1 MTRQKTVRRPTAAD
15 NEFQVPGFRFGSTT
29 AGLKDSG
36 RSDLGLIVAD
46 VPVVAAGVFTRNRF
60 RAAPV
65 ELALERLRRGRLRAL
80 LVNSGNANAC
90 TGDRGRIDAE
100 KLCDWTAD
108 RLDCEPQEVLSAS
121 TGLIGAPLPMG
132 KLRRGIR
139 AATTALKSD
148 GAESFAEAIQTTD
161 AFSKI
166 VATTVPGPDGP
177 VRILGIAK
185 GAGMIA
191 PEMATLLVFFLTDA
205 NLSVT
210 AARQLARRAAGG
222 SFNGLSV
229 DGDTSTNDS
238 LFVLASGQKRLARRG
253 GMSEAFAEAAVQ
265 VGRDLACQVAR
276 DGEGATKVVHLEV
289 ASARTESEARRV
301 ARTVSR
307 STLVKTAFHG
317 SDPNW
322 GRIACAVGYSGVP
335 VVPEKV
341 TIAIGGVVVFVRGTG
356 VPGSRARARRHMLGP
371 EIEVKIELGRGR
383 ARTQAITTD
392 LSPAYV
398 EFNSAYTT

>member
-1 MTRQKTVRRPTAAD
+1 
-15 NEFQVPGFRFGSTT
+15 
-29 AGLKDSG
+29 L
-36 RSDLGLIVAD
+36 
-46 VPVVAAGVFTRNRF
+46 
-60 RAAPV
+60 
-65 ELALERLRRGRLRAL
+65 
-80 LVNSGNANAC
+80 
-90 TGDRGRIDAE
+90 
-100 KLCDWTAD
+100 
-108 RLDCEPQEVLSAS
+108 
-121 TGLIGAPLPMG
+121 
-132 KLRRGIR
+132 
-139 AATTALKSD
+139 
-148 GAESFAEAIQTTD
+148 
-161 AFSKI
+161 
-166 VATTVPGPDGP
+166 
-177 VRILGIAK
+177 
-185 GAGMIA
+185 
-191 PEMATLLVFFLTDA
+191 LTDA

-210 AARQLARRAAGG
+210 AARQLARRVAGG

-253 GMSEAFAEAAVQ
+253 GMSESFAEAAVQ

-307 STLVKTAFHG
+307 S
-317 SDPNW
+317 P
-322 GRIACAVGYSGVP
+322 VGYSGVP

-341 TIAIGGVVVFVRGTG
+341 TIAIGGVVVFARGTG
-356 VPGSRARARRHMLGP
+356 VAGSRARARRHMLGP

>member
-1 MTRQKTVRRPTAAD
+1 MAKRKTVRRGAEDPAD
-15 NEFQVPGFRFGSTT
+15 FVVPGFQFGAAT

-36 RSDLGLIVAD
+36 RSDVGLIVAD
-46 VPVVAAGVFTRNRF
+46 APVVAAGVFTQNRF

-65 ELALERLRRGRLRAL
+65 ALAQERLRSGRLRAL

-90 TGDRGRIDAE
+90 TGPRGRVDAE
-100 KLCDWTAD
+100 KLCAWTAA
-108 RLDCEPQEVLSAS
+108 RLDCPPDEVLSAS

-132 KLRRGIR
+132 KLRVGIR
-139 AATTALKSD
+139 AATASVAPG
-148 GAESFAEAIQTTD
+148 GAEAFADAVRTTD
-161 AFSKI
+161 AFAKI

-191 PEMATLLVFFLTDA
+191 PEMATLLVFLLTDA
-205 NLSVT
+205 DLSAT
-210 AARQLARRAAGG
+210 AARKLARLVAGG
-222 SFNGLSV
+222 SFNELSV

-238 LFVLASGQKRLARRG
+238 LFVLASGKTRVARRG
-253 GMSEAFAEAAVQ
+253 GLPEPFAQAAVQ
-265 VGRDLACQVAR
+265 VGRDLATLVAQ
-276 DGEGATKVVHLEV
+276 DGEGSTKVVRLEV
-289 ASARTESEARRV
+289 GSARTESEARRV

-322 GRIACAVGYSGVP
+322 GRIACAIGYSGVP
-335 VVPEKV
+335 VDPEKV
-341 TIAIGGVVVFVRGTG
+341 TIAIGGITVFAGGMG
-356 VPGSRARARRHMLGP
+356 VAGSRARARRHMLGTDV
-371 EIEVKIELGRGR
+371 EVQIELGRGR
-383 ARTQAITTD
+383 AKTSAITTD